1 MWKGVTDALL
11 TDSQTLNDRAT
22 QLLIKCK
29 SGALVTQLL
38 SNNNFNNNIPSLTLT
53 SQIIQSHVLIM
64 DPKTALKLIQAIN
77 LKAREYLFSNS
88 FTFDATRG
96 RGALGAHVKRVCTC
110 NSSPKKG
117 TKDLIQRRDFC
128 S

>member
-1 MWKGVTDALL
+1 
-11 TDSQTLNDRAT
+11 
-22 QLLIKCK
+22 
-29 SGALVTQLL
+29 
-38 SNNNFNNNIPSLTLT
+38 
-53 SQIIQSHVLIM
+53 M

-96 RGALGAHVKRVCTC
+96 RGAHVKRVCTC
-110 NSSPKKG
+110 NFLTEKG